1 MIQAIRG
8 NSTYDT
14 KNGLSVDYPLRYHG
28 EHIKTINCKIHLGVE
43 TEVSI
48 FMTGGNRGGNPS
60 SCCMSTKNDQ
70 EIIVSRKY
78 ESGVEIE
85 GWTHV
90 GCMVQSTATALA
102 ETEVTRFVSDEK
114 WGGNTATECMSQ
126 KAQHGDV

>member
-48 FMTGGNRGGNPS
+48 FMTGGNKGGNPS

-78 ESGVEIE
+78 EYKLEMLVPRLNISEWKQ
-85 GWTHV
+85 GWLLKVLLYDNKMH
-90 GCMVQSTATALA
+90 
-102 ETEVTRFVSDEK
+102 TRRCI
-114 WGGNTATECMSQ
+114 A
-126 KAQHGDV
+126 